1 MNRTTDGC
9 AACLRARNAAAGEPG
24 GGGDERV
31 PSPERRRFLTRLAV
45 ALASLAAL
53 AAAAPVVGFV
63 LQPVLRRTAEA
74 WRKVGRVGDFAV
86 GDTVLVVFA
95 DAGVRPWAGPT
106 GRTGA
111 WLRRVADRQFI
122 AFALDCTHL
131 GCPVRWEPGA
141 RLFMCPCHGGV
152 YYQDG
157 TVAGGPPPEPLRR
170 YEVRV
175 REDDVEIR
183 TTPLPIT

>member
-1 MNRTTDGC
+1 MNRTTDTCSGC
-9 AACLRARNAAAGEPG
+9 PRERSTAAGESG
-24 GGGDERV
+24 GGGDPV
-31 PSPERRRFLTRLAV
+31 PSPGRRRFLTRLAV

-63 LQPVLRRTAEA
+63 LQPVLRRAVEA
-74 WRKVGRVGDFAV
+74 WRKVGRVGDFTV

-111 WLRRVADRQFI
+111 WLRRVTGEDFI
-122 AFALDCTHL
+122 AFAVDCTHL
-131 GCPVRWEPGA
+131 GCPVRWEAGA
-141 RLFMCPCHGGV
+141 ELFMCPCHGGV
-152 YYQDG
+152 YYKDG
-157 TVAGGPPPEPLRR
+157 TVAGGPPPLPLRR
-170 YEVRV
+170 YQVRV
-175 REDDVEIR
+175 REGNVEIR